1 MQSNENLQQISQVQ
15 TDELFESVKLEI
27 KAETKTKID
36 QIMKALEKGDHAKF
50 DELIEKID
58 KRTN

>member
-15 TDELFESVKLEI
+15 TDDLFESVKLEI